1 MVTEKKT
8 ILSVGLSLSKS
19 DELISKFSN
28 SDYSLEQIKD
38 IANLA
43 DNENEEIILVS
54 GEDLNLDLFKEN
66 LKKAE
71 KADKKVIALM
81 PLKDMDLLISNF
93 SRPFFDFL
101 VTRIL
106 LMPIFCD
113 LRRE

>member
-93 SRPFFDFL
+93 SRPFFDFCL
-101 VTRIL
+101 PPHDVNE
-106 LMPIFCD
+106 IF
-113 LRRE
+113 